1 MARLS
6 VAIIGCGIGKNHAD
20 ELITA
25 LYHSA
30 ATDGSVALPIGTGH
44 PRYRGWH

>member
-30 ATDGSVALPIGTGH
+30 ATDGSVARTDH
-44 PRYRGWH
+44 PRYHSWH